1 MKLEVGMKAKGFK
14 HEGPGYADIVM
25 DAYVGKQGVVENLD
39 GDSFCIRFEDGNF
52 WHYPTSLAHRAL
64 LSVGDKVKIPKT
76 KSVGDEESES
86 IRSAKRASQ
95 DYLYYV
101 GEKDGKLI
109 LNNEIN
115 KYKIGDYFTLEDI
128 ELYIKENNMKTI
140 KKSELKKIH
149 DVACSTWQGKI
160 TALASRN
167 PWGDD
172 IELSEGEVDDMFAA
186 ATSGQKVVLEEVF
199 GKQNKEIDL
208 ASEDINHIVDG
219 LPVFGG
225 SSAHQDDVLISLP
238 SKYNTNKNR
247 LFLNRNYN
255 WELKGNRLIVTRK

>member
-25 DAYVGKQGVVENLD
+25 DAYVGKQGVVENLEI
-39 GDSFCIRFEDGNF
+39 DSFCIRFEDDF
-52 WHYPTSLAHRAL
+52 WYYPTALAHMAL

-109 LNNEIN
+109 LNNELS
-115 KYKIGDYFTLEDI
+115 KYKSGDYFTLEDI
-128 ELYIKENNMKTI
+128 ELYENNMKTI

-160 TALASRN
+160 TALAKRN

-172 IELSEGEVDDMFAA
+172 IELSQGEVDDMFAA

-208 ASEDINHIVDG
+208 VSMDINHFVDG

-225 SSAHQDDVLISLP
+225 ANLHRQGSLIELPRHFDD
-238 SKYNTNKNR
+238 KNVF
-247 LFLNRNYN
+247 FLNQNYN
-255 WELKGNRLIVTRK
+255 WELKGNRLIVTIK

>member
-1 MKLEVGMKAKGFK
+1 MKVEVGMKAKGFK

-39 GDSFCIRFEDGNF
+39 GDSFCIRFEDGDF
-52 WHYPTSLAHRAL
+52 WYYPTSLAHRAL
-64 LSVGDKVKIPKT
+64 ISVGDKVKIPKT

-109 LNNEIN
+109 LNNELN
-115 KYKIGDYFTLEDI
+115 TNNCGDYFTLEDI
-128 ELYIKENNMKTI
+128 ELYENNMRTI

-160 TALASRN
+160 KALANRN
-167 PWGDD
+167 PWGVD
-172 IELSEGEVDDMFAA
+172 IELSEEEVSEMFAA
-186 ATSGQKVVLEEVF
+186 ASASQKVVLEEVF

-208 ASEDINHIVDG
+208 ASEDINHIVDRF
-219 LPVFGG
+219 PVFGG

-238 SKYNTNKNR
+238 SKYNITKNR

-255 WELKGNRLIVTRK
+255 WELNGNCLIVTRK